1 MPDEI
6 KPDPTQAV
14 TQEAELAA
22 ENIASGVEETP
33 SIDTEADYE
42 AAQQFSV
49 SEVDRTGAGAEAAEE
64 ATAPEFEL
72 TQPQETKTVAQDTS
86 DSADYDEMAKDLASD
101 TGGEPVSNVSDDLIE
116 QALDMGKP
124 GKSD

>member
-22 ENIASGVEETP
+22 ENMASGVEETP
-33 SIDTEADYE
+33 TIDVDADYE

-49 SEVDRTGAGAEAAEE
+49 SEVDRTGAGAEAAEA
-64 ATAPEFEL
+64 ATAPKFEL

-86 DSADYDEMAKDLASD
+86 DPANYEEMAKDLASD
-101 TGGEPVSNVSDDLIE
+101 TGGDPVSNVSDDLM
-116 QALDMGKP
+116 QKALDMGKP